1 MTTECRDGHCA
12 VLKDTMRLAGKPQ
25 TNPKLSLLSAEGKIL
40 SAIARD
46 EKLIMK
52 DIPHITG
59 ISFRSCFDCVRK
71 LTDLGIIEKAKDP
84 DDGCSVVLKLNHEK
98 LCEMLCGGR
107 GAV

>member
-1 MTTECRDGHCA
+1 MTHICHDGLCD
-12 VLKDTMRLAGKPQ
+12 VLRDTMHLAGKPQ
-25 TNPKLSLLSAEGKIL
+25 TNPKISLLSAEGKVL

-71 LTDLGIIEKAKDP
+71 LSDLGIIEKAKDP
-84 DDGCSVVLKLNHEK
+84 DDGRSVVLRLNHEK

-107 GAV
+107 EAG

>member
-1 MTTECRDGHCA
+1 MTTESRDGYCA
-12 VLKDTMRLAGKPQ
+12 VLKGAMLLTGGPQ
-25 TNPKLSLLSAEGKIL
+25 ADPKVSLLSTEGKIL

-71 LTDLGIIEKAKDP
+71 LSGLGVIVKARDP
-84 DDGCSVVLKLNHEK
+84 DDGRSVVLTLNHDK
-98 LCEMLCGGR
+98 LCAALCGCR
-107 GAV
+107 GAG